1 MAHNTYD
8 HTGDTLGT
16 MDTAEEGPFN
26 QSQHPWYRPRT
37 VALPLPL
44 VAYREG
50 SLTIDASSMRNTCNI
65 GTYVTFLF
73 CTYSTDYCTE
83 LVRIIIR
90 WNIIIL
96 ISCII
101 DFCHV
106 RTGCTDLSKCSCVDI
121 HTAAMNAGPWTSV
134 DSVMDVKVE

>member
-50 SLTIDASSMRNTCNI
+50 NLTIDASSMRNTCNI

-73 CTYSTDYCTE
+73 CKYSTDYCTE
-83 LVRIIIR
+83 LCLYKYLMADNNSNLLYDFYHVHVQAVRISQ
-90 WNIIIL
+90 NVHAL
-96 ISCII
+96 TYTQQQ
-101 DFCHV
+101 
-106 RTGCTDLSKCSCVDI
+106 RTLDHGLQ
-121 HTAAMNAGPWTSV
+121 
-134 DSVMDVKVE
+134 